1 MFVCLSCKEVESG
14 VQARPFW
21 FEPHSRMDPAWCS
34 IHATTSDM
42 FALHHSC
49 LVCTQSAQ
57 HVCTLESGFSP
68 RPARHGY
75 LCQMGPRAPQIN
87 VFWHESGFSPR
98 PACHG
103 YLCQMGPRARPKS
116 MICKGVFGARGRAR
130 GPLVKCLKGI
140 KRWMVFLCNNFA
152 TTVWVRELI
161 SWGVQLFFFL
171 QLWHTAESHLTEAS
185 PW

>member
-1 MFVCLSCKEVESG
+1 MKCKTCLCLPPTFELRNSATMFVCLSCKEVESG

-21 FEPHSRMDPAWCS
+21 FEPHSRMNPAWCS

-68 RPARHGY
+68 RPA
-75 LCQMGPRAPQIN
+75 
-87 VFWHESGFSPR
+87 
-98 PACHG
+98 CHG

-116 MICKGVFGARGRAR
+116 MFFDRSLVFHPDQHVMAISAKWVRAR
-130 GPLVKCLKGI
+130 AP
-140 KRWMVFLCNNFA
+140 N
-152 TTVWVRELI
+152 
-161 SWGVQLFFFL
+161 Q
-171 QLWHTAESHLTEAS
+171 
-185 PW
+185 